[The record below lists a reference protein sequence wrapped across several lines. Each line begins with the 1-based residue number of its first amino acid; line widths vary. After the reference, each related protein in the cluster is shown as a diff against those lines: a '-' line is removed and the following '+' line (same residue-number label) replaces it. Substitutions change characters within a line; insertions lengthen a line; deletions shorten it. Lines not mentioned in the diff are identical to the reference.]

1 MAQRKPE
8 EKATLDRVLKLV
20 DQLSPEEQ
28 DQLVDEIKLRALR
41 RAVEEGEESI
51 RQHGTLDG
59 EEVFTSVINE
69 LRSRKA
75 AE

>member
-1 MAQRKPE
+1 
-8 EKATLDRVLKLV
+8 VLKLA
-20 DQLSPEEQ
+20 DQLTIEEQ

-51 RQHGTLDG
+51 RQQGTLDG
-59 EEVFTSVINE
+59 EEVFASVISE
-69 LRSRKA
+69 LKKRKA